1 MRWILT
7 LFSVCPI
14 DGVKLPEL
22 FKNFKSSVVLTLIN
36 VIFFFS
42 QKVETTGFYC
52 LEQVLNYILQLC
64 IRNRLVEFVLEK
76 LSLMKYF

>member
-7 LFSVCPI
+7 LLSVYPI

-42 QKVETTGFYC
+42 KSKNKRFLLLTAGFELY
-52 LEQVLNYILQLC
+52 LAIM
-64 IRNRLVEFVLEK
+64 F
-76 LSLMKYF
+76 

>member
-7 LFSVCPI
+7 LLSVYPT

-42 QKVETTGFYC
+42 KSRNNRFLLLRAGFELY
-52 LEQVLNYILQLC
+52 LAIM
-64 IRNRLVEFVLEK
+64 F
-76 LSLMKYF
+76 